1 MTQAYRS
8 RSDET
13 WARARDD
20 YLAGMTAE
28 QVCLRHDLGLR
39 SFWNRAADEG
49 WRRCDQPDP
58 APDEVGGLGV
68 FDDFK
73 PSDLEDLARLRMVA
87 AMTRGHSTEALRWR
101 RVYAFWRTEAEA
113 LAEWMARD
121 EELAVERRRAAE
133 SAQSAQ
139 RFPPSAG
146 TDDVSPPKTAD
157 ADLRPPEAA

>member
-39 SFWNRAADEG
+39 AFWTRAAEQG
-49 WRRCDQPDP
+49 WRRRDQPDP

-68 FDDFK
+68 FDDFE

-139 RFPPSAG
+139 RFFSDAV
-146 TDDVSPPKTAD
+146 TDGESPPETA
-157 ADLRPPEAA
+157 ASSLKPPEAA